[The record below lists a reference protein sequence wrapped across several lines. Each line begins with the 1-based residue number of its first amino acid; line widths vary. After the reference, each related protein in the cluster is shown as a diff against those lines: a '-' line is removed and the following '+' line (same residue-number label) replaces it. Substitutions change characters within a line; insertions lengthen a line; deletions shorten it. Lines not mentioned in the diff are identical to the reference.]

1 MVAVYWNRSADM
13 FSIYSLTND
22 SEADSDDCDYAVYEY
37 LWLNNLHPTYP
48 IHNLLAK
55 EVAALLVAGP
65 TF

>member
-1 MVAVYWNRSADM
+1 MIAVSWERSADVL
-13 FSIYSLTND
+13 SIYSLTSD
-22 SEADSDDCDYAVYEY
+22 AEADSDDCDYAVYEY

-55 EVAALLVAGP
+55 EVAALLAAAP

>member
-1 MVAVYWNRSADM
+1 M
-13 FSIYSLTND
+13 FSIYSLTSD
-22 SEADSDDCDYAVYEY
+22 SEADSDDCDYAAYEY

-55 EVAALLVAGP
+55 QVAALLAAGP